1 MIVAADKTIIL
12 MIEHKH
18 VFFDLIDYLDET
30 GGSDEI
36 PIVLYNARA
45 RKILDEISSG
55 ANNNG
60 KDGND
65 TTRTKL
71 AAALEINNLERAN
84 LVIQVDPRRGV
95 MVFAPFLLEMFRHFD
110 NTRLRQLTSA
120 DLESLRIS
128 FNNSLTDM
136 KPLVLQP
143 GQDSFDDQL
152 VLLRDRI
159 RFAQSKMKENVRSLQ
174 GQADRLAQVVEDMSH
189 ENLEEVQ
196 QAQAA
201 MDAINRIYIRHVLP
215 TVQFLN
221 EQEHIKSG
229 LPALKALS
237 LIAEDLSQAGQHD
250 IAQQILYAVSSIRSY
265 RHDVDVIRKSL
276 ERYVRQNEQQRRQYD
291 SIESAFNAL
300 LLACRN
306 LHDGKLKNNVLAL
319 THEVFNR
326 TPTFHGLKRQIN
338 PTRIEWHQVD
348 HWRCLDEYLRVTLPA
363 LRTSVSSTVALDGKA
378 DAEAQAVRKSDAR
391 KALISLEV
399 EHWNA
404 PEHNDDAHNSLHQ
417 HLMAI
422 LPNYEL
428 DDLVEAFSWLGHR
441 TDIELVPAY
450 RCRSIEHEGYMLTY
464 YSVIME
470 RSAHVQ

>member
-30 GGSDEI
+30 GSTDEI
-36 PIVLYNARA
+36 PITLYNARA
-45 RKILDEISSG
+45 RKVLDEIST
-55 ANNNG
+55 
-60 KDGND
+60 DGGE
-65 TTRTKL
+65 TTRIRL

-120 DLESLRIS
+120 DLESLRVS
-128 FNNSLTDM
+128 FNNSLEEI

-152 VLLRDRI
+152 GLLRDRI
-159 RFAQSKMKENVRSLQ
+159 RFAQSKMKENIRSLQ
-174 GQADRLAQVVEDMSH
+174 GQADRLAKIVEDISH

-196 QAQAA
+196 QAQIAL
-201 MDAINRIYIRHVLP
+201 DAINRIYIRHVLP

-237 LIAEDLSQAGQHD
+237 LIAEELGQAGQHD
-250 IAQQILYAVSSIRSY
+250 IAQQILYAISSIRSY

-291 SIESAFNAL
+291 SIESAFNEL
-300 LLACRN
+300 LIACRD

-319 THEVFNR
+319 SHEVLNR
-326 TPTFHGLKRQIN
+326 VPTFHGLKRQLN
-338 PTRIEWHQVD
+338 PTRIEWHQID
-348 HWRCLDEYLRVTLPA
+348 HWRCLDEYLRVTLST
-363 LRTSVSSTVALDGKA
+363 LRPPVSRSVVLDGA
-378 DAEAQAVRKSDAR
+378 SGAEAQAVRERDAR
-391 KALISLEV
+391 SELIGLEV
-399 EHWNA
+399 ERWSV
-404 PEHNDDAHNSLHQ
+404 PEHNDDAHKALHQ

-422 LPNYEL
+422 LPGYEL
-428 DDLVEAFSWLGHR
+428 DDLVEALSWLEHR
-441 TDIELVPAY
+441 ADLKLIPAY
-450 RCRSIEHEGYMLTY
+450 RCRSIELQGYMLTY
-464 YSVIME
+464 YSVTME
-470 RSAHVQ
+470 RSAHDQ